1 MIGKRFDHIEKYN
14 YKFFID
20 LCYSNR
26 LIQNRKILE
35 NLNNSKI
42 ARLATVDPEI
52 SQPYLIPVVFV
63 FDGNNIFIPIDDKPK
78 TVNSNQLK
86 RVKNI
91 QKNPNVSFLID
102 TYEDK
107 DWSNLSYLMI
117 QDKARIVNRLKDTD
131 TIEKAHSL
139 LSEKYLQYK
148 KMVGIG
154 DICIIIDIQKTINWK
169 YSS

>member
-14 YKFFID
+14 YKFFIG

-63 FDGNNIFIPIDDKPK
+63 YDGNNIFIPIDDKPK

-91 QKNPNVSFLID
+91 QKNPNIFF
-102 TYEDK
+102 
-107 DWSNLSYLMI
+107 YL
-117 QDKARIVNRLKDTD
+117 
-131 TIEKAHSL
+131 
-139 LSEKYLQYK
+139 
-148 KMVGIG
+148 
-154 DICIIIDIQKTINWK
+154 
-169 YSS
+169 